1 MSRDERSDDETRT
14 GSDPTG
20 EQTHRSDDS
29 RRRQHTDDR
38 TRGPDAGRALI
49 AARDADSHPDTD
61 EIRGLARAAG
71 YEVVGEVT
79 QRRREDPT
87 YGLGRGKA
95 EDLMRRASTEDV
107 DAVIYDGELSPGQ
120 TASLSDLLPDEVE
133 PIDRTRLVL
142 DLFAEGAG
150 SRAAEL
156 QVELARLR
164 YLKPRLRELIARDYA
179 TDLRYHNEDD
189 RRVLDVERRIEDT
202 RRALDEVTET
212 RSERREQRRQE
223 GFDAVALAGY
233 TNAGKS
239 TLLRRLADDIDAP
252 AAADTGDTDD
262 TAADTGDTAAP
273 ADIDE
278 TVTVA
283 DRLFE
288 TLDVSTRRATL
299 GGRRALVTDT
309 VGFVDAL
316 PHRSVRSFRA
326 TTDAIRHA
334 DAVLLVVDAA
344 DDPAAVRDRIRTSL
358 STVEETDGPVIPV
371 LNKADLLD
379 DGELRTRREAIS
391 AAAAD
396 LADDG
401 HAVGD
406 ALEAPVPASARSG
419 EGVDAVRNAIREALP
434 TAQTTLRLP
443 NTGETQ
449 SLLSWAYDRG
459 EVRDVDYGPD
469 GVAIDFAGRPSVV
482 AEAERRA
489 SDVA

>member
-1 MSRDERSDDETRT
+1 MSRDDRTAEEKRT
-14 GSDPTG
+14 GSEPTDDP
-20 EQTHRSDDS
+20 THRSENDLPS
-29 RRRQHTDDR
+29 R
-38 TRGPDAGRALI
+38 PDAGRALI
-49 AARDADSHPDTD
+49 AARADDARPDTD
-61 EIRGLARAAG
+61 EIRGLARVAG

-95 EDLMRRASTEDV
+95 EDLMRRAATEDV
-107 DAVIYDGELSPGQ
+107 DVVIYDGELSPGQ
-120 TASLSDLLPDEVE
+120 TASLSDLLPDGVE

-164 YLKPRLRELIARDYA
+164 YLNPRLRELIARDYA
-179 TDLRYHNEDD
+179 TDFRYHNEDD
-189 RRVLDVERRIEDT
+189 RRVLDVERRIDDV

-212 RSERREQRRQE
+212 QSERREQRRQE

-239 TLLRRLADDIDAP
+239 TLLRRLADDLDHP
-252 AAADTGDTDD
+252 AAGSTGDDAGGSD
-262 TAADTGDTAAP
+262 AADIDETATP

-278 TVTVA
+278 TVTAA

-288 TLDVSTRRATL
+288 TLDVTTRRATL

-309 VGFVDAL
+309 VGFLNAL
-316 PHRSVRSFRA
+316 PHRSVRSFR
-326 TTDAIRHA
+326 TTIDAIRDA
-334 DAVLLVVDAA
+334 DVTLLVIDAA
-344 DDPAAVRDRIRTSL
+344 DDPETVRDRVRTTL
-358 STVEETDGPVIPV
+358 SAVEETEGPVIPV

-379 DGELRTRREAIS
+379 DRGLRARREAL
-391 AAAAD
+391 AAAGDD
-396 LADDG
+396 LAADG
-401 HAVGD
+401 CPVAD
-406 ALEAPVPASARSG
+406 ALEAPVVASARSG
-419 EGVDAVRNAIREALP
+419 AGVDAVRDALREALP
-434 TAQTTLRLP
+434 TAETTLRLP
-443 NTGETQ
+443 NSGETQ

-469 GVAIDFAGRPSVV
+469 GVTVDFAGRPSVV
-482 AEAERRA
+482 AAAERRA
-489 SDVA
+489 AEIR

>member
-1 MSRDERSDDETRT
+1 MSRDERSDDET
-14 GSDPTG
+14 GSESDP
-20 EQTHRSDDS
+20 
-29 RRRQHTDDR
+29 DDR
-38 TRGPDAGRALI
+38 TYRHDADRALI
-49 AARDADSHPDTD
+49 ASRDADVHPDTD

-71 YEVVGEVT
+71 YEIVGEVT

-95 EDLMRRASTEDV
+95 EELMRRASAEDI

-120 TASLSDLLPDEVE
+120 TASLSDLLPDDVE

-189 RRVLDVERRIEDT
+189 RRVLDVERRIEDA

-212 RSERREQRRQE
+212 RSERREQRRRE
-223 GFDAVALAGY
+223 GFDAVAVAGY

-239 TLLRRLADDIDAP
+239 TLLRRLADDIDGT
-252 AAADTGDTDD
+252 AAADTGDTA
-262 TAADTGDTAAP
+262 TLP
-273 ADIDE
+273 DIDE
-278 TVTVA
+278 TVTAA

-288 TLDVSTRRATL
+288 TLNVTTRRATL

-326 TTDAIRHA
+326 TIDAVRDA

-344 DDPAAVRDRIRTSL
+344 DDPETVRDCVRTTL
-358 STVEETDGPVIPV
+358 SAVEETDGAVIPV

-379 DGELRTRREAIS
+379 DRALRARREAL
-391 AAAAD
+391 AAATDGLAAD
-396 LADDG
+396 G
-401 HAVGD
+401 YAVAD
-406 ALEAPVPASARSG
+406 ALEAPVTASARSG
-419 EGVDAVRNAIREALP
+419 EGVDAIRNAVREALP
-434 TAQTTLRLP
+434 TAETTLRLP
-443 NTGETQ
+443 NSGETQ
-449 SLLSWAYDRG
+449 SLLSWAHDRG
-459 EVRDVDYGPD
+459 EVREVDYEPD
-469 GVAIDFAGRPSVV
+469 GVVIDFAGRQSVV

-489 SDVA
+489 SDIS

>member
-14 GSDPTG
+14 GSDPDDDR
-20 EQTHRSDDS
+20 THRSDDN
-29 RRRQHTDDR
+29 RRRQQNDSR
-38 TRGPDAGRALI
+38 THCSDAGRALI
-49 AARDADSHPDTD
+49 AARDADTRPDTD

-71 YEVVGEVT
+71 YEVVDEVT

-107 DAVIYDGELSPGQ
+107 DAVVYDGELSPGQ

-142 DLFAEGAG
+142 GLFAEGAG

-189 RRVLDVERRIEDT
+189 RRVLDAERRIDDV
-202 RRALDEVTET
+202 RRALDDVTET
-212 RSERREQRRQE
+212 RSERREQRRRE

-239 TLLRRLADDIDAP
+239 TLLRRLA
-252 AAADTGDTDD
+252 
-262 TAADTGDTAAP
+262 

-278 TVTVA
+278 SVTAADIDESVTAA

-288 TLDVSTRRATL
+288 TLDVTTRRVTL

-326 TTDAIRHA
+326 TLDAIRDA
-334 DAVLLVVDAA
+334 DVALLVIDA
-344 DDPAAVRDRIRTSL
+344 DDDPEAVRDRVRTTL
-358 STVEETDGPVIPV
+358 SAVEETDGPVVPV

-379 DGELRTRREAIS
+379 DRGLRARREALAS
-391 AAAAD
+391 ATDD
-396 LADDG
+396 LAADG
-401 HAVGD
+401 HAVAD
-406 ALEAPVPASARSG
+406 ALAAPVHASARSG
-419 EGVDAVRNAIREALP
+419 EGVDAVRTAVREALP
-434 TAQTTLRLP
+434 TAETTLRLP
-443 NTGETQ
+443 NSGETQ

-459 EVRDVDYGPD
+459 EVREVDYGPD
-469 GVAIDFAGRPSVV
+469 GVAVDFVGRPSVV

-489 SDVA
+489 TEVN